1 MTNNR
6 SRYKLIALD
15 LDGTI
20 VGRDLTI
27 SPQCK
32 SAIRRAEEAGV
43 RVTIASG
50 RMLKST
56 LRFARE
62 LGVRTP
68 IICYQGAMTADPAT
82 GEIMWHRPVPL
93 DLAYEVI
100 GMFKARS
107 VHINLYV
114 NDELYVDRITK
125 EAERYAKL
133 SIVEAH
139 PVGDLLAFLNSEPTK
154 IVAIGDMPVIDA
166 LTTNLEQEYDSRLYI
181 TKSFPTYCEVAHRDC
196 SKGQALARLAESLG
210 IAQEETIAIGDN
222 PNDLDMITWAG
233 LGVAMGNGAPEV
245 RAVADWVT
253 GTVDD
258 SGAAQAIEKALGL
271 SAHSAGKADLDD

>member
-1 MTNNR
+1 MNTNN

-20 VGRDLTI
+20 VGRDLAI
-27 SPQCK
+27 SQRCK
-32 SAIRRAEEAGV
+32 AAIRSAEESGV

-56 LRFARE
+56 LRYARE

-68 IICYQGAMTADPAT
+68 IICYQGAMTADPVT

-93 DLAYEVI
+93 DLAHEVVST
-100 GMFKARS
+100 FKS
-107 VHINLYV
+107 KNVHVNVYV
-114 NDELYVDRITK
+114 NDELYVDHITR
-125 EAERYAKL
+125 EVERYAKL

-139 PVGDLLAFLNSEPTK
+139 AVGDLLAFLRSEPTK

-166 LTTNLEQEYDSRLYI
+166 LTETLEQHYDSRLYI
-181 TKSFPTYCEVAHRDC
+181 TKSFPTYLEVAHRDC
-196 SKGQALARLAESLG
+196 SKGQALARLAGNLG
-210 IAQEETIAIGDN
+210 IAREEIIAIGDN
-222 PNDLDMITWAG
+222 PNDLDMIQWAG
-233 LGVAMGNGAPEV
+233 LGVAMGNGAAEV
-245 RAVADWVT
+245 RAIADWVT
-253 GTVDD
+253 GTIEE

-271 SAHSAGKADLDD
+271 ASGAA